1 MRESPDTLAPD
12 ADVASAAGAPVYVVT
27 YIEVTPPSAA
37 DAAVLIQRWAAVSRG
52 TDGNECFDAMQRITR
67 SHHFV
72 AVERWRDDRAFAG
85 RRASVPHADFIRN
98 IAPLLISGIDE
109 RVHTGL
115 VVDGAGS
122 GQDVAAVSVVTHVDV
137 PPPHKEAC
145 IELLRELAAASSDD
159 GGRAGLEIHQ
169 QRDRPN
175 PLLGHREL
183 AESSRLRGPRR
194 RGSHEGFSSPAHAAE
209 RGPLR
214 RASLHLARAHLKHA
228 HPDPRRARRAPGPGL
243 AHTRRSARGGAGISV
258 RPPLRGYYVPEGRS
272 SV

>member
-12 ADVASAAGAPVYVVT
+12 ADAASAAGAPVYVVT

-37 DAAVLIQRWAAVSRG
+37 DAAALIQRWAAVNRG

-85 RRASVPHADFIRN
+85 CRASVPHADFIRN

-115 VVDGAGS
+115 VVDGAGA
-122 GQDVAAVSVVTHVDV
+122 GQDVAAVRVVTHVDV
-137 PPPHKEAC
+137 PPPHKEEC

-175 PLLGHREL
+175 HFSVITNWRSRADYDAHVVADHTKDFRHRLTPLSGALYDE
-183 AESSRLRGPRR
+183 RLYT
-194 RGSHEGFSSPAHAAE
+194 
-209 RGPLR
+209 L
-214 RASLHLARAHLKHA
+214 LAR
-228 HPDPRRARRAPGPGL
+228 
-243 AHTRRSARGGAGISV
+243 I
-258 RPPLRGYYVPEGRS
+258 
-272 SV
+272 